1 MALDLLGPASAPG
14 SVTARPADD
23 RTFGVTDT
31 FFKDCS
37 SPTLDDGTEFHA
49 AWFNQVQ
56 AVLRSLARGNGQT
69 GAAVDIVTQDNA
81 DDSVLLK
88 AVQHVIQRNQPKWSL
103 DSSGAANTIT
113 VALTPALAE
122 YKAGLEI
129 LVKIANT
136 NTGATVVNCNT
147 LGNKAVKTI
156 TGADPLAGALPA
168 GALAKLAFDG
178 VNFQII
184 SVLGPAAFSQP
195 KALLST
201 GAVSSLSMGVYT
213 AVGLTNVSSTDLA
226 PAITG
231 GNTFTLPAGTYMFVL
246 NNSMRIIVNNN
257 TEVAESMRLT
267 KNGAA
272 AGVDFEVTYLTAG
285 QDLTVYHTIAAVMTV
300 TGSDTIQVQGETGT
314 TVSADFNLGQ
324 INAGTLYVVRVGP

>member
-37 SPTLDDGTEFHA
+37 SPTL
-49 AWFNQVQ
+49 
-56 AVLRSLARGNGQT
+56 
-69 GAAVDIVTQDNA
+69 

-168 GALAKLAFDG
+168 GALAKLAF
-178 VNFQII
+178 
-184 SVLGPAAFSQP
+184 
-195 KALLST
+195 
-201 GAVSSLSMGVYT
+201 
-213 AVGLTNVSSTDLA
+213 
-226 PAITG
+226 
-231 GNTFTLPAGTYMFVL
+231 
-246 NNSMRIIVNNN
+246 
-257 TEVAESMRLT
+257 
-267 KNGAA
+267 
-272 AGVDFEVTYLTAG
+272 
-285 QDLTVYHTIAAVMTV
+285 
-300 TGSDTIQVQGETGT
+300 
-314 TVSADFNLGQ
+314 
-324 INAGTLYVVRVGP
+324 